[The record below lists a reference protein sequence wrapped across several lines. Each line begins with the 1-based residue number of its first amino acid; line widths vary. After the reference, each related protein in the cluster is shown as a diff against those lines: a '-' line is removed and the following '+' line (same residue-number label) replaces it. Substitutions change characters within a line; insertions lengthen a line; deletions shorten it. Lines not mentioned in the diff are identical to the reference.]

1 MGTGAWFVW
10 FPKARGPSTE
20 AVVATLTAIGDMKVT
35 DRGDMEFTVISD
47 GGTFDVAL
55 NAEPYVVSETREAVD
70 RNRDALINAD
80 EVATYDARLE
90 LLFDHRDMGE
100 LFNPLLAAAERLA
113 KLTSGV
119 VYESNNGVFQ

>member
-1 MGTGAWFVW
+1 
-10 FPKARGPSTE
+10 
-20 AVVATLTAIGDMKVT
+20 
-35 DRGDMEFTVISD
+35 MEFNVLTD
-47 GGTFDVAL
+47 GGSFDLGL
-55 NAEPYVVSETREAVD
+55 NAEPYVVIETRNAVG
-70 RNRDALINAD
+70 RNRDALDHAD